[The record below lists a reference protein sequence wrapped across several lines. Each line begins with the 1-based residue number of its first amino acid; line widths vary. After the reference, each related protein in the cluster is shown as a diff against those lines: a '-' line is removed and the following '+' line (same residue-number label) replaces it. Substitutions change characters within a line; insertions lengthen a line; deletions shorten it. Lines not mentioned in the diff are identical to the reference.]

1 MPEELC
7 QVSPKSHNVSL
18 ASHSDPSP
26 YQKMKNEILGIVH
39 VKVGVKA
46 GAGGRE
52 GVEALLVIGVT
63 LCHLQAG
70 LSPTKEPPPH
80 HLANLSH
87 CQHYNIF

>member
-1 MPEELC
+1 
-7 QVSPKSHNVSL
+7 
-18 ASHSDPSP
+18 
-26 YQKMKNEILGIVH
+26 MKNEILGIVH

-70 LSPTKEPPPH
+70 LSPTKEPRLTTSPTFPIVSITKYFEIRVVQVND
-80 HLANLSH
+80 HL
-87 CQHYNIF
+87 

>member
-1 MPEELC
+1 
-7 QVSPKSHNVSL
+7 
-18 ASHSDPSP
+18 
-26 YQKMKNEILGIVH
+26 MKNEILGIVH

-87 CQHYNIF
+87 CQHYKIF